1 MSMLIAA
8 APQLL
13 DHPCCDV
20 INRLPWGFFLFV
32 HVALFVVGAFFAS
45 RAFASG
51 NPLLAWGFAAFALAE
66 VSYMTY
72 HVNLTQF
79 LFAHTISEVLD
90 GAAFVA
96 MFAAAVRGSLV
107 TWSPGERAPN
117 RGVASV
123 R

>member
-1 MSMLIAA
+1 MLIAA

-32 HVALFVVGAFFAS
+32 HVALFAVGAFFAS

-51 NPLLAWGFAAFALAE
+51 NPLLAWGFVAFALAE

-96 MFAAAVRGSLV
+96 LFAAAARSSLV
-107 TWSPGERAPN
+107 TLTPGEGARAG
-117 RGVASV
+117 RVAPA

>member
-1 MSMLIAA
+1 MLIPA

-20 INRLPWGFFLFV
+20 VNRLPWGFFLAV
-32 HVALFVVGAFFAS
+32 HIALFAVGALFAT
-45 RAFASG
+45 RAFASERT
-51 NPLLAWGFAAFALAE
+51 LLGWGFALFALAE

-72 HVNLTQF
+72 HINLTQF

-96 MFAAAVRGSLV
+96 IFAAAVRGSLV
-107 TWSPGERAPN
+107 TWSSGERAPG
-117 RGVASV
+117 RRVAPV